1 MLKKKISTSLVAV
14 VVSLLAAV
22 LLMGSFVVTQYT
34 ESTFTYVFYNDTAPA
49 DKPNNNSGDVLD
61 ASFSTS
67 ILSAAPA
74 EVRADP
80 AGNKEWFKEDLFNR
94 LYNHAENSGDP
105 ALLAQ
110 LLLDAMLR
118 APKTVTEKLLPY
130 EEQSTEMWTETIL
143 RFVDNQGDH
152 ITSAGQLQAVLNRAQ
167 SYEVREITGGYTSSG
182 YMKRDG
188 IVLNSEY
195 AEKLGRNAVPL
206 PMLEDSQ
213 GTKGFEIVFHFSNG
227 ETLSYRIN
235 CGYQPDASSY
245 PSGGKT
251 PTYKPP
257 NIDIDIST
265 PDPSKPTPPPGG
277 EDPDPSRPP
286 KPDPKDP
293 DGGPQGQN
301 PDNPD
306 YGGGPNTDNDETP
319 TSEPSS
325 PSTYTPPDRPTPA
338 PDSSSSSPPPASS
351 GGNETIPVD
360 TDGDGKPDDSF
371 TGEVVT
377 GPQPET
383 PLDDVHADPPP
394 VESGLDDGQN
404 SGEVGPP
411 R

>member
-1 MLKKKISTSLVAV
+1 MMLRKKINFSLVAV
-14 VVSLLAAV
+14 VVAILAAS
-22 LLMGSFVVTQYT
+22 LLMGSFVVTQYN
-34 ESTFTYVFYNDTAPA
+34 ENTFNYVFYNDTAPA

-61 ASFSTS
+61 ASLSTS

-80 AGNKEWFKEDLFNR
+80 VGNKEWFKEDLYNR

-143 RFVDNQGDH
+143 RFVDNSGDQ
-152 ITSAGQLQAVLNRAQ
+152 ITSAAQLQAILNRAQ

-182 YMKRDG
+182 YMRRDG
-188 IVLNSEY
+188 ITLNAEY
-195 AEKLGRNAVPL
+195 AEKLGRNAIPL

-213 GTKGFEIVFHFSNG
+213 GTKGFEIVFYFSNG
-227 ETLSYRIN
+227 EKLSYRIN

-251 PTYKPP
+251 PTYRPP
-257 NIDIDIST
+257 DITVEIDD
-265 PDPSKPTPPPGG
+265 PDPTPPPGG
-277 EDPDPSRPP
+277 EDPDPTPT
-286 KPDPKDP
+286 PKDP

-338 PDSSSSSPPPASS
+338 PDSGGSSSSPPSND
-351 GGNETIPVD
+351 GGTETIPVD
-360 TDGDGKPDDSF
+360 NDGDGNPDGSF
-371 TGEVVT
+371 TGEVDQ
-377 GPQPET
+377 GDPPQDS
-383 PLDDVHADPPP
+383 LDDIHADPPP
-394 VESGLDDGQN
+394 AESGLTGGEN